1 MSALPPKADM
11 CGATRD
17 VRFGPIADTGGRQC
31 YSRADLILTLKEAKK
46 KRNVAKSSL
55 RQLLKGSDVGAASA
69 KPNYSVKNIEPV
81 VVGTDVQARV
91 FTLAPD
97 EFIPWHR
104 HSESMD
110 HYFVLSGTLSIT
122 TRDPND
128 EHMLET
134 GGRYKITAGTSH
146 LIANRAK
153 SDCVFLLVQG
163 VGKYDFIKSAD

>member
-1 MSALPPKADM
+1 M
-11 CGATRD
+11 
-17 VRFGPIADTGGRQC
+17 
-31 YSRADLILTLKEAKK
+31 
-46 KRNVAKSSL
+46 
-55 RQLLKGSDVGAASA
+55 GAASA

-104 HSESMD
+104 HSESTD
-110 HYFVLSGTLSIT
+110 HNFVLSGTLSIT

-128 EHMLET
+128 ELMLET

-153 SDCVFLLVQG
+153 SDCVFPLVQG

>member
-1 MSALPPKADM
+1 M
-11 CGATRD
+11 
-17 VRFGPIADTGGRQC
+17 TGGFN
-31 YSRADLILTLKEAKK
+31 SDVEGAEE
-46 KRNVAKSSL
+46 KRSIAKSSL
-55 RQLLKGSDVGAASA
+55 RQLLKGSYVGAASA

-104 HSESMD
+104 HSESTD
-110 HYFVLSGTLSIT
+110 HYFVLSGSLSIT
-122 TRDPND
+122 TRDPNA
-128 EHMLET
+128 ELMLET
-134 GGRYKITAGTSH
+134 GGRYRITAGTSH

>member
-1 MSALPPKADM
+1 VLQPAGFNS
-11 CGATRD
+11 D
-17 VRFGPIADTGGRQC
+17 VEGSEVKVQHCQKQPSVG
-31 YSRADLILTLKEAKK
+31 
-46 KRNVAKSSL
+46 V
-55 RQLLKGSDVGAASA
+55 LKGSDVGSAST

-91 FTLAPD
+91 FTLAPG
-97 EFIPWHR
+97 ELIPWHR
-104 HSESMD
+104 HSESTD
-110 HYFVLSGTLSIT
+110 HYFVLRGTLSIT

-128 EHMLET
+128 ELMLET

>member
-1 MSALPPKADM
+1 
-11 CGATRD
+11 
-17 VRFGPIADTGGRQC
+17 
-31 YSRADLILTLKEAKK
+31 LKEAKK
-46 KRNVAKSSL
+46 KRSFAKSSL
-55 RQLLKGSDVGAASA
+55 RQLLKGSDVGAQSA

-81 VVGTDVQARV
+81 VAGTDVQARV

-104 HSESMD
+104 HSESTD

-134 GGRYKITAGTSH
+134 EDA
-146 LIANRAK
+146 
-153 SDCVFLLVQG
+153 
-163 VGKYDFIKSAD
+163 IK